1 MCPGFPSPFGH
12 RHSLLGHPIPAGG
25 LGLPHGRL
33 TDLAQ
38 GRARTPTGLPRSAHT
53 SCDRGGCPLNPEDG
67 GAHPG
72 RVASPTSAC
81 RSTAASPFIPLQQ
94 PIHGTLLHEAST
106 RVQAIH
112 PTGLPL
118 ACGPRMER
126 APSGFPP
133 SFAPRRPKPD
143 DARRGGDRP
152 PSTDLKQRSKTSAE
166 PPSCVFTHGVRPRV
180 ARRRAGASRRAG

>member
-72 RVASPTSAC
+72 WVASPTSA
-81 RSTAASPFIPLQQ
+81 
-94 PIHGTLLHEAST
+94 
-106 RVQAIH
+106 
-112 PTGLPL
+112 
-118 ACGPRMER
+118 
-126 APSGFPP
+126 SGFPP

-143 DARRGGDRP
+143 DARRGRDRP
-152 PSTDLKQRSKTSAE
+152 PSTDLKQHLRHQPNLHLACLLMVCDLASHGDEQVRRDVPAE
-166 PPSCVFTHGVRPRV
+166 TRFRVRASFGWRRGFVTACVRWRPRRNSQPLE
-180 ARRRAGASRRAG
+180 ARPR